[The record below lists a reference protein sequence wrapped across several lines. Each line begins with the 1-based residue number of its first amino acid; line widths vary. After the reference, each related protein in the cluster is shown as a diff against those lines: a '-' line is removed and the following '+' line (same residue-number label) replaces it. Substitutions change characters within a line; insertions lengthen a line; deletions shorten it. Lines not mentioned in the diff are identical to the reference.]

1 MPETLEDLIM
11 LQPPTAERP
20 LLGTIVLVVEDSRHA
35 CEGLRLICQRS
46 GARIRRAESL
56 ASAERH
62 LRTYR
67 PRIAVVDL
75 GLPDGSGLELIEQ
88 LARADPRIGGIIATS
103 GDETLHEAA
112 MKSGA
117 DAFLPKPLS
126 SVSHFQQVVLDLMPN
141 DLRPS
146 LVARPNFDKIEP
158 DPIALRD
165 DLSLVVDLLRTDPNG
180 ETLDYVTGFIAGL
193 AKNASDAKLGDI
205 GDALRQCRNEVSQT
219 AALSKI
225 VERIE
230 KCAADLEMV

>member
-1 MPETLEDLIM
+1 MPETLEDLVM

-67 PRIAVVDL
+67 PRIAVIDL
-75 GLPDGSGLELIEQ
+75 GLPDGSGLQLIEQ
-88 LARADPRIGGIIATS
+88 LAQADPRIDGILATS

-112 MKSGA
+112 MMAGA

-126 SVSHFQQVVLDLMPN
+126 SVSHFQQVVLGLLPS
-141 DLRPS
+141 DLRPMH
-146 LVARPNFDKIEP
+146 LVRPSVDTIEP

-165 DLSLVVDLLRTDPNG
+165 DLSLAADLLRTEPDDD
-180 ETLDYVTGFIAGL
+180 TLDYVAGFLDGL
-193 AKNASDAKLGDI
+193 AKNAGDEKLAEI
-205 GDALRQCRNEVSQT
+205 GKAVRACRAGASGSPTPGNIAT
-219 AALSKI
+219 T
-225 VERIE
+225 VEAR
-230 KCAADLEMV
+230 AADLESV